1 MSEKIA
7 TFWDSWRKM
16 GWFIIIIIII
26 IIPFSSR
33 SFMAHNKSY
42 FV

>member
-16 GWFIIIIIII
+16 EWFIII

>member
-16 GWFIIIIIII
+16 EWFII
-26 IIPFSSR
+26 IIPFSSP
-33 SFMAHNKSY
+33 SSMARNESY
-42 FV
+42 LV

>member
-16 GWFIIIIIII
+16 EWFIIIIII

>member
-16 GWFIIIIIII
+16 EWLMTI
-26 IIPFSSR
+26 IIPFASP
-33 SFMAHNKSY
+33 SFMARNKSY
-42 FV
+42 FI

>member
-16 GWFIIIIIII
+16 EWFIIII
-26 IIPFSSR
+26 IIPFSSP
-33 SFMAHNKSY
+33 SFMARNKSY
-42 FV
+42 LV